1 MFNIDPLL
9 LAIVTL
15 AVKPPELADVLHTEV
30 STIFT
35 EHVFVTVGAS
45 VVVGAAV
52 VVVGAAVVVVGA
64 AVVVVGAA
72 VVVVTPELP
81 PDIPFGSTE

>member
-9 LAIVTL
+9 LTIVTL